1 MKDCDTLFLVRLVAT
16 FQDPRILVRLFF
28 FSRMGDSTDVVF
40 CFVYS
45 TCAWRL

>member
-16 FQDPRILVRLFF
+16 FQDPRILVRFF
-28 FSRMGDSTDVVF
+28 FSRMGDLTDVVF